1 MLNDIKVKEYIVY
14 YNDQQM
20 AILHK
25 IRQFLADLEAGH
37 FVKRAL
43 PSEVGEVIDM
53 CISTLLSFLL
63 SLSLS
68 LSPSIYPYP
77 LSLSVFIPF
86 IIFFCLV

>member
-1 MLNDIKVKEYIVY
+1 MY

-68 LSPSIYPYP
+68 LSIYISLSSLSISLSIY
-77 LSLSVFIPF
+77 LSLYLSLIPF